1 MRINKNKLT
10 NQDIVLQNFM
20 LRTKNIKEIS
30 INERSFELFGDE
42 KFLSSN
48 SGKKLL
54 NRHHLS
60 LHHLKCYETPE
71 PFLYYVNHNSINN
84 DMLIIENKD
93 TWFTFRKIL
102 MENKTILGYPFK
114 YLVYGQGRK
123 IQKSFSYME
132 ENDCENLKDTE
143 NIYYFGDIDSSGI
156 DIFYKLK
163 NKYPKYFIRPFFPA
177 YKFLIENENKKRL
190 KTTKKIDLAVYKLFD
205 FRGLGEDEFFD
216 MLHICN
222 ENYIIPQEILNYE
235 EVINYGK
242 K

>member
-1 MRINKNKLT
+1 MKINKNSLT
-10 NQDIVLQNFM
+10 NKDIILQNFI
-20 LRTKNIKEIS
+20 LRNKDIEEIS

-102 MENKTILGYPFK
+102 
-114 YLVYGQGRK
+114 QGRK

-132 ENDCENLKDTE
+132 ENDCESLKDTE

-163 NKYPKYFIRPFFPA
+163 KKYPKYFIRPFFPA

-190 KTTKKIDLAVYKLFD
+190 KTTKKIGLAVYKLFD

-235 EVINYGK
+235 EVINYDK